1 MKGYKAMKK
10 RITFVCTGNTC
21 RSPMAE
27 AFFNHML
34 NEREELKASFEGAS
48 AGVYAFEGDPAS
60 QEARAVMEQEFGISL
75 KSHRARVLDIQDIRG
90 SWLILTMT
98 RHHKEMILD
107 IYPEGADK
115 VFTLK
120 EYAQGENADIIDPF
134 GFGEEVYK
142 DCSYD
147 IEACILDLFE
157 KLKTQ
162 DISF

>member
-1 MKGYKAMKK
+1 MKGYMDMKRK
-10 RITFVCTGNTC
+10 ITFVCTGNTC

-27 AFFNHML
+27 ALFNQML
-34 NEREELKASFEGAS
+34 EEREELRDCFEASS
-48 AGVYAFEGDPAS
+48 AGIYAFEGDPAS
-60 QEARAVMEQEFGISL
+60 QEAREVMEKEFGISL
-75 KSHRARVLDIQDIRG
+75 KSHRARVLDVEDIRS

-98 RHHKEMILD
+98 QHHKEMILD

-120 EYAQGENADIIDPF
+120 EYTHGELSDIIDPF
-134 GFGEEVYK
+134 GFGDEVYK
-142 DCSYD
+142 NCSYD

-157 KLKTQ
+157 KLEAQ